1 MNANRKMTGILVML
15 RRRVGS
21 FVLLSISVAFLTL
34 AVAPS
39 PARAIAVYDASRT
52 KAMLAATGSRIMDWV
67 IITGLE
73 STILSTIIQIT
84 TEFVL
89 FMEELQTQMNTSSAT
104 DLAGESGVVKAEV
117 KIGQAKIDAGV
128 KTSFLEQAS
137 AVQSENV
144 PPQNAQL
151 CNAIVA
157 NKGSLD
163 TEQFEKGVKNLA
175 LSAIESMYRSA
186 TDDGA
191 GPQAAY
197 DSLVNRCAMK
207 LGNPADGYADECV
220 DTSTTGADGRK
231 LTDADMR
238 AATLDGG
245 QVLELPPMTTK
256 TVDGVSYQV
265 PDPQTTEQKFWV
277 AGLYY
282 CVNMAGSRPTPPS
295 KEQIKTPSGLTAR
308 ANWDHCAAAQSALAS
323 ACTTVLAFYTRPNST
338 YSTLIAAQK
347 KAYEAIVSFGVNL
360 PDSFESG
367 AKGLSAY
374 QELSS
379 TQVICKSNQF
389 FVSKSEGGAS
399 HPEMSDSVDRCAASW
414 NSWQLL
420 QNKIKYALVKSVTAM
435 AKLPECWQQEA
446 GE

>member
-21 FVLLSISVAFLTL
+21 FVLLSISIAFLTL

-39 PARAIAVYDASRT
+39 SARAIAVYDASRT
-52 KAMLAATGSRIMDWV
+52 KAMLMATGSRISSWLEV
-67 IITGLE
+67 TALE
-73 STILSTIIQIT
+73 SAILSLVIQIT
-84 TEFVL
+84 SEFIL
-89 FMEELQTQMNTSSAT
+89 FMEELETQVNTDSAVG
-104 DLAGESGVVKAEV
+104 LAAKAGVVKAEV

-128 KTSFLEQAS
+128 KTSYLEAAS
-137 AVQSENV
+137 AVQAENV
-144 PPQNAQL
+144 PPQNEQL

-163 TEQFEKGVKNLA
+163 TEQFERGVKNLA
-175 LSAIESMYRSA
+175 LSAVESLYRSA

-197 DSLVNRCAMK
+197 DSLYNRCTMK
-207 LGNPADGYADECV
+207 LGNSADGYADECV
-220 DTSTTGADGRK
+220 DANTTGTDGRK

-282 CVNMAGSRPTPPS
+282 CVNMAGARPTPPS
-295 KEQIKTPSGLTAR
+295 KEQIKTPGGLTMR
-308 ANWDHCAAAQSALAS
+308 ANWDHCAAAQSALTS
-323 ACTTVLAFYTRPNST
+323 ACTAVLAFYTRPNST
-338 YSTLIAAQK
+338 YTDLITAQK
-347 KAYEAIVSFGVNL
+347 KTYDAVVSFGVNL

-367 AKGLSAY
+367 TKGLSPY

-379 TQVICKSNQF
+379 VQAICKSNQF
-389 FVSKSEGGAS
+389 YVSKSEDGAS
-399 HPEMSDSVDRCAASW
+399 HPEMSNSVERCSSSW
-414 NSWQLL
+414 TSWQML
-420 QNKIKYALVKSVTAM
+420 QNKIKYALVKSVTSM
-435 AKLPECWQQEA
+435 AKLPECWQQT
-446 GE
+446 GN